1 MTKPRKKV
9 ANTKTYQ
16 KKAISYKVGLLW
28 VINATFNK
36 GDSVCL
42 ITLNTYLLGIG
53 RVFLLNVTFH
63 DNVMIDPFT
72 YQCH

>member
-1 MTKPRKKV
+1 M
-9 ANTKTYQ
+9 
-16 KKAISYKVGLLW
+16 
-28 VINATFNK
+28 INATFNK